1 MFLCLL
7 SAVSHA
13 YAVFA
18 SIETCIK
25 CTCCKFLWRVNTFLE
40 IYVWSR
46 FVTMMMLNEH
56 RRTTVTSA

>member
-40 IYVWSR
+40 IHMWAR

-56 RRTTVTSA
+56 

>member
-13 YAVFA
+13 NTVFT
-18 SIETCIK
+18 SIEYCIK
-25 CTCCKFLWRVNTFLE
+25 STCSKFLWRVNTFLE
-40 IYVWSR
+40 IHMWAR

-56 RRTTVTSA
+56 